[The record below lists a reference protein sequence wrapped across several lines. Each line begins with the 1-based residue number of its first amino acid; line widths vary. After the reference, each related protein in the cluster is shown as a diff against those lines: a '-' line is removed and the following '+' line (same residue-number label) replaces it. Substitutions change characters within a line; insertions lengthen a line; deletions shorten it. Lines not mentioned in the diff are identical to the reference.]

1 MKPRVEATALATPF
15 GSVSGQIQ
23 HLLPYVVGTKEMAIF
38 AHRAQW
44 QNGRQFH
51 VGSTESDIL
60 KMLVRE

>member
-1 MKPRVEATALATPF
+1 MKPRVEATTLATPF

-44 QNGRQFH
+44 QNGR
-51 VGSTESDIL
+51 
-60 KMLVRE
+60 